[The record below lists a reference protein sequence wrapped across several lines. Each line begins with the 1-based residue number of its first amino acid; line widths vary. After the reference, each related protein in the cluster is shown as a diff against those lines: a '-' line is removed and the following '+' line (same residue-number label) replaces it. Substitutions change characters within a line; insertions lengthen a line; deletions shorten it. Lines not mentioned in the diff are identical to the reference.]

1 MAPTGEAL
9 AITRE
14 SSTTYFATDGEW
26 PFHIPDISPL
36 WDGGDVELVN
46 QQIAGSFDAEVP
58 YPPAPA
64 PSRRAIT
71 CQVFGA
77 FDLNGDPVEGDAE
90 QRAQLQ
96 TNVSHLI
103 TDVIAPVT
111 TGDGTVDVELFGV
124 DGDSCGTR
132 TAQFVGPL
140 RTAKGDSPAEAIV
153 TLDLYFVQGV
163 FTLVPTGS

>member
-1 MAPTGEAL
+1 MAPTEEGL

-14 SSTTYFATDGEW
+14 SVTTFFATDGDW

-46 QQIAGSFDAEVP
+46 REISGADEAEVP

-64 PSRRAIT
+64 VSRRAVT

-77 FDLNGDPVEGDAE
+77 FDLDGAPVIGDNE

-96 TNVSHLI
+96 TNIAHLI
-103 TDVIAPVT
+103 TDVIARVT
-111 TGDGTVDVELFGV
+111 TGDGTVEVELFGV
-124 DGDSCGTR
+124 DGISVGVR
-132 TAQFVGPL
+132 SAQFVGPL

-153 TLDLYFVQGV
+153 TLDMLFGQGV
-163 FTLVPTGS
+163 FDLVPVGS

>member
-1 MAPTGEAL
+1 MAPTEEGL

-14 SSTTYFATDGEW
+14 SVTTFFATDGEW

-46 QQIAGSFDAEVP
+46 RQIAGSDDAEVP

-64 PSRRAIT
+64 PSRRAVT

-77 FDLNGDPVEGDAE
+77 FDLNGDPVDGDAE

-96 TNVSHLI
+96 TNMAHLI
-103 TDVIAPVT
+103 TDVVARVT
-111 TGDGTVDVELFGV
+111 SGDGTVDVELFGV
-124 DGDSCGTR
+124 DGDSLGVR
-132 TAQFVGPL
+132 TAQFAGPL

-153 TLDLYFVQGV
+153 TLDLYFAQGV
-163 FTLVPTGS
+163 FTLTPAGS